1 MQNHLF
7 HPEDML
13 KSIFTAYEV
22 IQTTA
27 LFQDMLQQADVNSI
41 SMLST
46 HVNTSN

>member
-1 MQNHLF
+1 MQNNLF

-13 KSIFTAYEV
+13 KSIFTAYEA

-27 LFQDMLQQADVNSI
+27 LLQQADVNSI

-46 HVNTSN
+46 HVNSSN